1 MEFDMIN
8 GFFDIQDR
16 LDCLS
21 KNGDMLPKLKTH
33 VPWNDFRRDL
43 EAIHKKDRKSNA
55 GRKPFDVVLMFKIVI
70 LQSLYN
76 LSDDVMEYQIMDR
89 LSFMRF
95 LDLDLDSRIPD
106 AKTIWLFRDRLEKH
120 ELVKPLFEKFDAYLR
135 KCGFEAKKGQIIDA
149 TIVKVP
155 IQRNSREENEQIKK
169 DEPPVKN
176 WSKAKRRQKDTDA
189 RWTKKNNKSFF
200 GFKNHIQVDVK
211 HKFVRDYVV
220 TDASVHDSQVFEE
233 ILDEDNSSCDVYA
246 DSAYR
251 SKETEDKLK
260 KEGFRPHLQRKG
272 NKGHKLTEWEKQGNR
287 TRSKTRS
294 RVEHVFGV
302 QAQKCG
308 NVILRTIG
316 ITRAEVKL
324 GLRNLAYNMD
334 RFCTLKQAI
343 T

>member
-1 MEFDMIN
+1 MIN
-8 GFFDIQDR
+8 GFFDIQNR
-16 LDCLS
+16 LDYLS
-21 KNGDMLPKLKTH
+21 ENGDVLPKLKKH
-33 VPWNDFRRDL
+33 IPWDDFRKDL
-43 EAIHKKDRKSNA
+43 ETVHKKDRKSNA
-55 GRKPFDVVLMFKIVI
+55 GRRPFDVILMFKIVI

-135 KCGFEAKKGQIIDA
+135 KSGFEAKKGQIIDA

-169 DEPPVKN
+169 DEPPVKS
-176 WSKAKRRQKDTDA
+176 WSEAKRRQKDTDA
-189 RWTKKNNKSFF
+189 RWTKKNNKNFF
-200 GFKNHIQVDVK
+200 GFKNHVQVDVK
-211 HKFVRDYVV
+211 NKFVRDYAV

-251 SKETEDKLK
+251 SEETEDKLK
-260 KEGFRPHLQRKG
+260 KDGFRPHLQRKG
-272 NKGHKLTEWEKQGNR
+272 NRGHKLTAWEKQGNR
-287 TRSKTRS
+287 TRSKIRS

-308 NVILRTIG
+308 NVTLRTIG
-316 ITRAEVKL
+316 ITRAKVKL

-334 RFCTLKQAI
+334 RFCTLKQVSA
-343 T
+343 